1 MVHSALMERNMR
13 IRMSH
18 MRPVS
23 AMLAVLLA
31 VSFAYA
37 PSSGYSQVRIPGS
50 SASTAMAD
58 EDVASLLQKGQQ
70 LERDRRWSEAM
81 THYEDAARRL
91 PDRREIQDR
100 LTISRAHHDVT
111 RRYSDSSFQ
120 QAVDKMSKEEATEL
134 FSEILQKIHTHYVQ
148 SPSWHDLVRRGTFM
162 LEVALTEP
170 AFLKRHVPNVPADQI
185 NAVRRALRAQTD
197 AAGSRTRQEAKDH
210 VLAASRFV
218 HDKLGISDTALL
230 LEYTSGAITS
240 LDEYSTFLS
249 GDQLD
254 ELFSQIEGNFVG
266 LGVELKADDS
276 TLLITNVITGSPA
289 EKGGLRKGDRII
301 GVDGQSTHELSTD
314 KAADMLKGVEGSQV
328 NVELED
334 QQHAKRVVT
343 LMRERVE
350 VPSVD
355 DVKIVDEDNGIGYL
369 KLTSFQKTTSRDL
382 DAALWK
388 LHRSGMKS
396 LIVDVRGNPGG
407 LLTAAVEVSDKFL
420 ANGTIVRTKGR
431 NASED
436 FDYKAHSVGT
446 WRMPL
451 VVMIDGDSAS
461 ASEIFA
467 GAIRDHS
474 RGKLVGTRSYGK
486 GSVQG
491 IFPLSSSTAGVRL
504 TTAKFYSPNGQPIS
518 NRGVMPDVVVRSTAK
533 PSLDG
538 DQDADGFD
546 AFDAAL
552 TAAMQQARSQLS
564 QR

>member
-1 MVHSALMERNMR
+1 MR

-18 MRPVS
+18 AKPVS
-23 AMLAVLLA
+23 ALLAVLLT
-31 VSFAYA
+31 VSLAFT
-37 PSSGYSQVRIPGS
+37 SSLAHAQVRIPAPAAAG
-50 SASTAMAD
+50 AD

-81 THYEDAARRL
+81 THYEDAAKRL
-91 PDRREIQDR
+91 PERREIQDR

-120 QAVDKMSKEEATEL
+120 RSVEKMSTEEATEL
-134 FSEILQKIHTHYVQ
+134 FSEILLKIHTHYVQ
-148 SPSWHDLVRRGTFM
+148 SPNWHDLVRRGTFM

-170 AFLKRHVPNVPADQI
+170 AFLKRHVPNVPAEQI
-185 NAVRRALRAQTD
+185 NAVRRSLRSQTD
-197 AAGSRTRQEAKDH
+197 AAGSRTRSEAREH
-210 VLAASRFV
+210 VLAAARLV
-218 HDKLGISDTALL
+218 HDKLGISLTAVL
-230 LEYTSGAITS
+230 LEYTSGAITA

-289 EKGGLRKGDRII
+289 EKGGLRKGDRIV
-301 GVDGQSTHELSTD
+301 GVDGQSTRELTTD
-314 KAADMLKGVEGSQV
+314 KAADMLKGEEGSQV
-328 NVELED
+328 NVELEGP
-334 QQHAKRVVT
+334 QHDRRVVT
-343 LMRERVE
+343 LLRERVE

-355 DVKIVDEDNGIGYL
+355 DVKIVDPEYGVAYL
-369 KLTSFQKTTSRDL
+369 RLTSFQKTTSRDL

-388 LHRSGMKS
+388 LHRMGMKS

-407 LLTAAVEVSDKFL
+407 LLTAAVEVADKFL
-420 ANGTIVRTKGR
+420 VNGTIVRTKGR

-474 RGKLVGTRSYGK
+474 RGKLVGNRSYGK

-491 IFPLSSSTAGVRL
+491 IFPLSSSSAGVRL
-504 TTAKFYSPNGQPIS
+504 TTAKFYSPNGQAIS
-518 NRGVMPDVVVRSTAK
+518 NRGVVPDVVVRSTAK
-533 PSLDG
+533 PSLSD
-538 DQDADGFD
+538 DEAADS
-546 AFDAAL
+546 AENYDAAL
-552 TAAMQQARSQLS
+552 TAAMQQARNQVS